1 MNNLGPQAAG
11 NNVTLRLQAV
21 IGTLSELEEAI
32 KSGDVDARVLME
44 FRQSVDTIRGTAW
57 AVQRWIGL
65 KEQSGDPYSVIP
77 ILAAQRVL
85 RATQLSQD
93 LVVDLESVDVS
104 IDTPGLHQ
112 LFTAV
117 SRLLERLLPLFGNK
131 R

>member
-1 MNNLGPQAAG
+1 MNNFGSQASG
-11 NNVTLRLQAV
+11 SNVTLRLQGV
-21 IGTLSELEEAI
+21 INTLSELEEAI

-44 FRQSVDTIRGTAW
+44 FRQAVDTIRGTAW
-57 AVQRWIGL
+57 AVQQWIGL

-112 LFTAV
+112 LYSSV
-117 SRLLERLLPLFGNK
+117 NRLQERLAPLFGN
-131 R
+131 RR